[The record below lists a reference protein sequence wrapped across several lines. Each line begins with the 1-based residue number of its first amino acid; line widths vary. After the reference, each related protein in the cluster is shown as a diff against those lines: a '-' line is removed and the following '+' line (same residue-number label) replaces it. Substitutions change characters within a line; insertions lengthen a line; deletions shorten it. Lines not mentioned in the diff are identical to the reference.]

1 MTYNAVID
9 VLRSDFGSEVIT
21 LAEVKR
27 NLGIDFTDFDT
38 LLTELITDVR
48 EQTETFCG
56 VAIVDQTVTVNLM
69 NGLGNSYLP
78 YGPII
83 GDVTSVV
90 DTDGTAITDAE
101 IKGEAFKRLVTAYD
115 TDVTLVYS
123 AGYGESVPEGLK
135 RAMIQEIC
143 YQFEHRGDGNGIPEL
158 SGQFKAKAKL
168 YKRNKWV
175 M

>member
-9 VLRSDFGSEVIT
+9 VLRTITGAEVVT

-48 EQTETFCG
+48 AQTETYCG
-56 VAIVDQTVTVNLM
+56 VSIVEQVVTCNLM

-78 YGPII
+78 YGPVNGTI
-83 GDVTSVV
+83 TSLV
-90 DTDGTAITDAE
+90 DAEGTAITDAV
-101 IKGEAFKRLVTAYD
+101 IKGDAFKRLETAYS
-115 TDVTLVYS
+115 TDVTLVYN
-123 AGYGESVPEGLK
+123 AGYGADVPADLK

-143 YQFEHRGDGNGIPEL
+143 YQFEHRGDENAIPDL
-158 SGQFKAKAKL
+158 SGQFKAKAKM